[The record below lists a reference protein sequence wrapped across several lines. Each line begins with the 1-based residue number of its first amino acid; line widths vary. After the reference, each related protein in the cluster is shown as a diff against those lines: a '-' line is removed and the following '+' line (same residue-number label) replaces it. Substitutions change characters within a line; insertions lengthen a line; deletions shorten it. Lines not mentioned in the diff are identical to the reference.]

1 MLLKHTQRT
10 PTITLFSL
18 ALLLVACT
26 EPAVNPAANPAVV
39 KVAQVSAPDTDSVL
53 PAITLTVYKTPS
65 CGCCKKWISHL
76 EQNNIVS
83 AAENYDDL
91 SSIKKRYGMK
101 PEHYSCHTAVSE
113 QGFVFE
119 GHIPARY
126 IRQFLTES
134 HPDAI
139 GLTVPA
145 MPMGSPGMEM
155 GASFMPYN
163 IILLMKDGSSSV
175 YAHVSAA
182 SQQ

>member
-1 MLLKHTQRT
+1 MTMK
-10 PTITLFSL
+10 ITLLALSA

-26 EPAVNPAANPAVV
+26 EPAVEPEVD
-39 KVAQVSAPDTDSVL
+39 KVAPVFAPVTDSVL

-91 SSIKKRYGMK
+91 TGIKKRYGIK

-155 GASFMPYN
+155 GDSFMPYD
-163 IILLMKDGSSSV
+163 IIMLMKDGSSSV

>member
-1 MLLKHTQRT
+1 MTIKITSLMLLV
-10 PTITLFSL
+10 P
-18 ALLLVACT
+18 LLLVACT
-26 EPAVNPAANPAVV
+26 EPAVDPAVD
-39 KVAQVSAPDTDSVL
+39 KVVQVSAPVTDSVL
-53 PAITLTVYKTPS
+53 PAITLTIYKTPS

-91 SSIKKRYGMK
+91 TGIKKRYGIK

-126 IRQFLTES
+126 IRQFLAES
-134 HPDAI
+134 HPDAL

-145 MPMGSPGMEM
+145 MPMGSPGMEV
-155 GASFMPYN
+155 GDSFMPYD
-163 IILLMKDGSSSV
+163 IIMLMKDGSSSV
-175 YAHVSAA
+175 YVHVSAA

>member
-1 MLLKHTQRT
+1 MTIKITSLMLLV
-10 PTITLFSL
+10 P
-18 ALLLVACT
+18 LLLVACT
-26 EPAVNPAANPAVV
+26 EPAVDPAVD
-39 KVAQVSAPDTDSVL
+39 KVAQVSAPVTDSVL
-53 PAITLTVYKTPS
+53 PAITLTIYKTPS

-91 SSIKKRYGMK
+91 TGIKKRYGIK

-126 IRQFLTES
+126 IRQFLAES

-145 MPMGSPGMEM
+145 MPMGSPGMEV
-155 GASFMPYN
+155 GDSFMPYD
-163 IILLMKDGSSSV
+163 IIMLMKDGSSSV

>member
-1 MLLKHTQRT
+1 MTMK
-10 PTITLFSL
+10 ITLLALST

-26 EPAVNPAANPAVV
+26 EPAVEPEVD
-39 KVAQVSAPDTDSVL
+39 KVAPVFAPVTDSVL

-91 SSIKKRYGMK
+91 TGIKKRYGIK

-119 GHIPARY
+119 GHILPR
-126 IRQFLTES
+126 
-134 HPDAI
+134 
-139 GLTVPA
+139 
-145 MPMGSPGMEM
+145 
-155 GASFMPYN
+155 
-163 IILLMKDGSSSV
+163 
-175 YAHVSAA
+175 
-182 SQQ
+182 

>member
-1 MLLKHTQRT
+1 MTIKITSLMLLV
-10 PTITLFSL
+10 P
-18 ALLLVACT
+18 LLLVACT
-26 EPAVNPAANPAVV
+26 EPAVDSAVD
-39 KVAQVSAPDTDSVL
+39 KVVQVSAPVTDSVL
-53 PAITLTVYKTPS
+53 PAITLTIYKTPS

-91 SSIKKRYGMK
+91 TGIKKRYGIK

-126 IRQFLTES
+126 IRQFLAES
-134 HPDAI
+134 HPDAL

-145 MPMGSPGMEM
+145 MPMGSPGMEV
-155 GASFMPYN
+155 GDSFMPYD
-163 IILLMKDGSSSV
+163 IIMLMKDGSSSV
-175 YAHVSAA
+175 YVHVSAA

>member
-1 MLLKHTQRT
+1 MTMK
-10 PTITLFSL
+10 ITLLALSA

-26 EPAVNPAANPAVV
+26 EPAVDPAINKVAVV
-39 KVAQVSAPDTDSVL
+39 PAPVADIVL
-53 PAITLTVYKTPS
+53 PAIALTVYKTPS

-83 AAENYDDL
+83 DAKNYDDL
-91 SSIKKRYGMK
+91 TSIKTRYGIK

-119 GHIPARY
+119 GHIPAKY
-126 IRQFLTES
+126 IRQFLAES

-155 GASFMPYN
+155 GDSFMPYN
-163 IILLMKDGSSSV
+163 IIMLMKDGSSSV
-175 YAHVSAA
+175 YANVSAA
-182 SQQ
+182 NLQ